1 MRRLLILAVAL
12 VAGLG
17 MLAPPAMAQ
26 APAPK
31 VTITGFIDEVGTFGK
46 NLSDYDNNYN
56 RQKDTQATGRTRGRF
71 DIIGEVGKAKAVL
84 GIELDAFYGQTG
96 ANDTFLDTR
105 SNLTGGILQGGRQGA
120 GANAGFDLNTDT
132 IGMVEIKWLYT
143 EFPLPV
149 PIPNTL
155 RLGAQPFGTLATDKL
170 AIYANGDFPG
180 VALSVDFTP
189 AARLNLTYVQVE
201 EQLTG
206 FKDGWVRG
214 EDWAVITSFGFTPFK
229 GLTVKPVYSFFQAQ
243 GPTSTSARQGR
254 GGVDFVNA
262 YNGTAANPASG
273 LPNAAGRGVI
283 ENRQTIGVDATF
295 TAGPFSLQPTVMYQF
310 GNRHQLINATA
321 NPSSPAGTSP
331 YGVLG
336 SLVKADISAWLV
348 DVRGAFNVGP
358 LTLAAVGFFTSGQN
372 AQSNPF
378 RSIRYY
384 QALDTDTSY
393 LADWGT
399 QIFSLGID
407 YFHILYNNAAGLNPG
422 VAIGYDKYGRMGIGA
437 KASYAITPA
446 VTVGAG
452 VMSNWTQY
460 KVDTDSVLNPNSG
473 LTPLFTGGTRPQGDS
488 RYLGTEINGALT
500 YRFAPGIAWDIAAAY
515 LFAGEALGHALTVAC
530 CGSTSGTGAAAG
542 TGGTVV
548 TTNNGLNGRGSKN
561 GVDDVYTA
569 TSRIRFSF

>member
-1 MRRLLILAVAL
+1 MRRLLVLAVAL
-12 VAGLG
+12 VAVLG

-96 ANDTFLDTR
+96 NNDTFLDTR
-105 SNLTGGILQGGRQGA
+105 SNLTGAITQGGRQGA
-120 GANAGFDLNTDT
+120 GANAGFDINTDT

-143 EFPLPV
+143 EFPLPI
-149 PIPNTL
+149 PIPNTT

-170 AIYANGDFPG
+170 AVYANGDFPG
-180 VALSVDFTP
+180 VAFSLDFTP
-189 AARLNLTYVQVE
+189 TARLNLTYVQVE

-214 EDWAVITSFGFTPFK
+214 EDWAVIASFGFTPFK
-229 GLTVKPVYSFFQAQ
+229 GLTIKPMYSFFQAQ
-243 GPTSTSARQGR
+243 GATSGSSRQGR
-254 GGVDFVNA
+254 GGVDV
-262 YNGTAANPASG
+262 TAAYTGAAGIPSTNGIAG
-273 LPNAAGRGVI
+273 AAGRGVI
-283 ENRQTIGVDATF
+283 ENRNTIGVDATF
-295 TAGPFSLQPTVMYQF
+295 TAGPFSLQPTVLYQF
-310 GNRHQLINATA
+310 GNRHQQINATA
-321 NPSSPAGTSP
+321 NPSSTGSP
-331 YGVLG
+331 YGALG
-336 SLVKADISAWLV
+336 SLVKADISAWLA

-358 LTLAAVGFFTSGQN
+358 LTLAAMGFFTSGQN

-378 RSIRYY
+378 RSVRYF

-407 YFHILYNNAAGLNPG
+407 YFHILYNNAPGLNPG

-437 KASYAITPA
+437 KASYAVTPA

-473 LTPLFTGGTRPQGDS
+473 LTPLFTGGTRPEGDS
-488 RYLGTEINGALT
+488 RYLGTEINAALT
-500 YRFAPGIAWDIAAAY
+500 YRFAPGIAWDFAAGY
-515 LFAGEALGHALTVAC
+515 LFAGDALAHALTVGC
-530 CGSTSGTGAAAG
+530 CGSTSGTGAV
-542 TGGTVV
+542 GGPV
-548 TTNNGLNGRGSKN
+548 TNSGVNGMGSKN
-561 GVDDVYTA
+561 GVDNVYTA

>member
-1 MRRLLILAVAL
+1 MRRLLVFAVAL
-12 VAGLG
+12 VAVLG
-17 MLAPPAMAQ
+17 MLAPPVMAQ

-46 NLSDYDNNYN
+46 NLSDYDNNYS

-96 ANDTFLDTR
+96 NNDTFLDTR
-105 SNLTGGILQGGRQGA
+105 SSLTGGIVQGGRQGA
-120 GANAGFDLNTDT
+120 GANAGFDINTDT

-143 EFPLPV
+143 EFPLPI
-149 PIPNTL
+149 PIPNTV

-170 AIYANGDFPG
+170 AVYANGDFPG
-180 VALSVDFTP
+180 VAFSVDFTP

-243 GPTSTSARQGR
+243 GATSGSSRQGR
-254 GGVDFVNA
+254 GGVDVTGA
-262 YNGTAANPASG
+262 YTG
-273 LPNAAGRGVI
+273 NAAVPSSGGIAGASARGVI

-310 GNRHQLINATA
+310 GNRHQLINA
-321 NPSSPAGTSP
+321 SPVGGSP
-331 YGVLG
+331 YGAVG

-378 RSIRYY
+378 NSIRYY

-407 YFHILYNNAAGLNPG
+407 YFHILYNNAPGLNPG

-446 VTVGAG
+446 VTVGVG

-473 LTPLFTGGTRPQGDS
+473 LTPLFQTGRPEGDS

-515 LFAGEALGHALTVAC
+515 LFAGDALGHALTQGC
-530 CGSTSGTGAAAG
+530 CGTTSGTGAVAA
-542 TGGTVV
+542 TGGTAVS
-548 TTNNGLNGRGSKN
+548 TNNGINGLGSKN
-561 GVDDVYTA
+561 GVNDVYTA